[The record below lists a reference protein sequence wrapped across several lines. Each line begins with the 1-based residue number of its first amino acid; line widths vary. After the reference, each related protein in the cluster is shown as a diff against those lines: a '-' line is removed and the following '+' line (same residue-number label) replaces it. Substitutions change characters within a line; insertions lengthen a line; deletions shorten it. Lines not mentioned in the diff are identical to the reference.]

1 MTDKATTSP
10 RLNKYQQQQQQ
21 VVFVAVVLPV
31 SINSGETFPNTD
43 KAWGMR

>member
-10 RLNKYQQQQQQ
+10 RLNKYQQQQQ

-31 SINSGETFPNTD
+31 SINSDETFPNTD